1 MKQFDF
7 LFLIALCH
15 VNKTASL
22 GEIVKTQMG
31 LSDVP
36 AVHLESILEGKT
48 NHKVLLI
55 VDGYNEYIPGMN
67 ASIDKAL
74 TEGNTN
80 RYTIITCCHG
90 DYLGNDVDAVV
101 EIKGLGTYE
110 IKAWNNSFFK
120 NYELKMNMARQF
132 SSLLAM
138 TNLPLKEFMMAAV
151 SLETNASA
159 DTFAKFLDIVYDRI
173 VERATI
179 QKFQRKPEELEQ
191 LTDWLDI
198 LNEMSWEALQKDV
211 GQYLLSKV
219 TISNLDK

>member
-159 DTFAKFLDIVYDRI
+159 DTFAKFLDIVYNRI

-198 LNEMSWEALQKDV
+198 LNEMS
-211 GQYLLSKV
+211 
-219 TISNLDK
+219 